1 MFEIDQ
7 ELFSFEL
14 NLDFIKNINKKGRN
28 FKELNKFP
36 SVFRDFA
43 FVLEKNIEYIAIIE
57 TIFKGSSKLLRDVK
71 LFDIFESDT
80 LGENKRSLAF
90 QLEYYNEE
98 RTLTEEEVEKDF
110 WKTIEFVKKE
120 FNAELRGK

>member
-1 MFEIDQ
+1 
-7 ELFSFEL
+7 
-14 NLDFIKNINKKGRN
+14 
-28 FKELNKFP
+28 
-36 SVFRDFA
+36 
-43 FVLEKNIEYIAIIE
+43 
-57 TIFKGSSKLLRDVK
+57 

-80 LGENKRSLAF
+80 LGENKRSMAF

-120 FNAELRGK
+120 LNAELRGK